1 MKKNYILL
9 LTVLIIFSCSSSEE
23 NNSKSKS
30 LNPPSWI
37 QGTWAQKYGSNGSYT
52 YQPTFRFTKNDF
64 CVLSTNS
71 SICILES
78 SNNATDLKIDE
89 TTTDSEYKFSFSTK
103 GVTTSYRFIK
113 ISNSKI
119 EHDIYSNQDMPN
131 MELFK
136 Q

>member
-1 MKKNYILL
+1 MKKIYILL
-9 LTVLIIFSCSSSEE
+9 LTTLIIFSCSSSEDS
-23 NNSKSKS
+23 NSKNNS
-30 LNPPSWI
+30 LNPPAWI

-52 YQPTFRFTKNDF
+52 YQPLFTFTKNDF
-64 CVLSTNS
+64 CTISTNS

-78 SNNATDLKIDE
+78 AKNTDLKIDE
-89 TTTDSEYKFSFSTK
+89 TTTDSEYKFSLSTK

-113 ISNSKI
+113 VSNSKI
-119 EHDIYSNQDMPN
+119 EYDIYPDQNVPN